1 MYQLKS
7 RIRYSEIGEDGCLS
21 LTGVINYLQDCST
34 FHSEDCGVGIH
45 YLDQKH
51 EAWMLSSWRI
61 LLHRYPEF
69 GEEIT
74 VSTWPYG
81 SKGIYAFRNY
91 QMEDA
96 RGNCLAK
103 ADSVW
108 VLVCLEDGLP
118 QRINEG
124 DLAPYGETG
133 APLSLNDG
141 QGKIILPAEYEIGSP
156 VTINAHHIDTNH
168 HVNNAQYVEIARE
181 AAAMKGSIRRLRAE
195 YKKAAVLGDIL
206 VPRIS
211 RDERGVTVA
220 LCNDTGRP
228 GAVVRMEKA
237 REEKD
242 D

>member
-45 YLDQKH
+45 YLDQTRR
-51 EAWMLSSWRI
+51 AWMLSSWRI

-81 SKGIYAFRNY
+81 YKGIYAFRNY

-96 RGNCLAK
+96 RGNCLVE

-118 QRINEG
+118 QKIEEAE
-124 DLAPYGETG
+124 LAPYGESG
-133 APLSLNDG
+133 PSLSLG
-141 QGKIILPAEYEIGSP
+141 ERQGKILLPPEYEMGSP
-156 VTINAHHIDTNH
+156 VTISAHHIDTNH

-181 AAAMKGSIRRLRAE
+181 AAMIKGPIRWLRAE
-195 YKKAAVLGDIL
+195 YKKAAVLGDVL
-206 VPRIS
+206 APRIS
-211 RDERGVTVA
+211 RDEQGVTVA
-220 LCNDTGRP
+220 LCNATGRP
-228 GAVVRMEKA
+228 DAVIRMEKA